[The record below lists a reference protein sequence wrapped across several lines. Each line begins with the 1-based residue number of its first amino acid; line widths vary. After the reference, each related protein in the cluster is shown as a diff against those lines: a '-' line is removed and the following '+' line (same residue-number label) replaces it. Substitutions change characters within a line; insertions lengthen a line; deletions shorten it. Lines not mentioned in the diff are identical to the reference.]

1 MKQKQLIFCM
11 GLSAIALFASCNERE
26 IDLNPN
32 GGSGSSSIGGS
43 ISLNLNADASF
54 GAQTRALNESDYRN
68 VSNYQVQVFN
78 NDNPTTPIVDCKYSN
93 LESEMPSSFAPGTY
107 TVKAFYGTERPYS
120 RNEFYVEG
128 VKDNV
133 VVNPGDEANVALTC
147 LPTCGK
153 ISVAFD
159 SKMATYYDQYDVS
172 FSQAVAFSGSSIAWS
187 ANDNEPWYV
196 HLNAGGETLRY
207 TINLVAKEDYA
218 YTDDKGNKKNEG
230 TVTKEFSLERNR
242 SYKLNI
248 KPDYTAMTEGGLEII
263 IEIDDETNTPIDV
276 PVVVPIEWL

>member
-1 MKQKQLIFCM
+1 VMKQKQLIFCM
-11 GLSAIALFASCNERE
+11 GLSAIALLSSCNERE

-32 GGSGSSSIGGS
+32 GGSGSSSKGS

-107 TVKAFYGTERPYS
+107 TVKAFYGTDRAYS

-153 ISVAFD
+153 ISVVFD
-159 SKMATYYDQYDVS
+159 SGMKTYYDEYDVS

-187 ANDNEPWYV
+187 ATDTEPWYV
-196 HLNAGGETLRY
+196 KLNAQGETLRY

-218 YTDDKGNKKNEG
+218 YTDANGNKKTEG

-248 KPDYTAMTEGGLEII
+248 KPDYTAMTEGGLDII